1 MKNTIFVTRMVK
13 WYYSSKKLEQPG
25 GQLLQVHPF
34 QDHDIIGLTPTGKVL
49 MWLQLENKSY
59 KIKPMDQF
67 VGISIKK
74 VGCAPNV
81 NLVCMISDRGIL
93 MTKGNLLSKKPGL

>member
-1 MKNTIFVTRMVK
+1 
-13 WYYSSKKLEQPG
+13 
-25 GQLLQVHPF
+25 
-34 QDHDIIGLTPTGKVL
+34 

-74 VGCAPNV
+74 VACAPNV

-93 MTKGNLLSKKPGL
+93 MTKGNLLIKKPVCSKI